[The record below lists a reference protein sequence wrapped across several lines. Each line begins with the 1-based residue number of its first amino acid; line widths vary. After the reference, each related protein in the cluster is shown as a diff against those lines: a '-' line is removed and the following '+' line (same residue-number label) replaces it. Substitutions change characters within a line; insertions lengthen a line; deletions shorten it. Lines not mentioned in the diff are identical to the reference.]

1 MAKNACLVIPLMK
14 HLLFFVESLSG
25 GGAEKVLVTL
35 LRHLDKRKYAIT
47 LVALVDTGILK
58 EEIDIEKICYRPVI
72 RPSSNPFVSLW
83 NKAKYK
89 LIYKYLPERLAC
101 KWIIPQKGIDLYVAF
116 TEGFATKLLA
126 FAPGPKLAWVHID
139 LSKFPWTIEKK
150 VFRNLEEESSFYHRF
165 NNIVCVSN
173 SVELAMKSHYGLIN
187 TRTILNPIDSEG
199 ILTKAR
205 LFNARDYQLDNS
217 FRIASVG
224 RLCHQKG
231 YDSLIPLIGR
241 LRDNHFNISL
251 FLIGEGEDLR
261 KLKTMT
267 EEFHLENT
275 IVFTGYLN
283 NPYALMSQMDL
294 FVCSSRAEGFSLAIA
309 EAICLGLPI
318 ISMNCSGPDQLLDG
332 GHYGVLCEDY
342 DALYN
347 ALEKAVANRA
357 FLNLLKDKAKN
368 RAAFFNLSVT
378 MRQVESL
385 FDDTICQTS
394 VS

>member
-1 MAKNACLVIPLMK
+1 MK
-14 HLLFFVESLSG
+14 RILFFVESLSG

-35 LRHLDKRKYAIT
+35 LRHLDQRKYAIT
-47 LVALVDTGILK
+47 LVALVDTGILR
-58 EEIDIEKICYRPVI
+58 EEIDTEKISYLPVI
-72 RPSSNPFVSLW
+72 RPSSRPFVSLW

-89 LIYKYLPERLAC
+89 LIYKYLPVRLVC

-150 VFRNLEEESSFYHRF
+150 VFRNIEVESSFYHRF

-187 TRTILNPIDSEG
+187 TRTILNPIESEG

-205 LFNARDYQLDNS
+205 SFNAQDYQLDNS

-251 FLIGEGEDLR
+251 FLIGEGEDLH

-267 EEFHLENT
+267 EELRLENT
-275 IVFTGYLN
+275 VVFTGYLN
-283 NPYALMSQMDL
+283 NTYALMSQMDL

-332 GHYGVLCEDY
+332 GNYGVLCEDY
-342 DALYN
+342 DALYD

-368 RAAFFNLSVT
+368 RAAFFNLSET

-385 FDDTICQTS
+385 FDDALCQTS